1 MKLVFLPL
9 FCLILLVYAD
19 NEVIVDPSVD
29 VDQLTANTLYET
41 LFSDFYKPQK
51 VQTSSKKSSKNRSGS
66 NSKNQGL
73 QSHGGSNGYE
83 NKNKQSNNNEK
94 DIKFVSDDYL
104 NYLQPLEGYKAEYE
118 SKLIGRKGLGYD
130 KRTATTYGFRA
141 PITSELLEE
150 VGQKYQ
156 KKNYNEEKLY
166 PLLI

>member
-9 FCLILLVYAD
+9 FGLILLVYAD
-19 NEVIVDPSVD
+19 NEVVVDPSTD
-29 VDQLTANTLYET
+29 VDQLTADTLYET

-51 VQTSSKKSSKNRSGS
+51 SQTSSKKSSKNKNGS

-73 QSHGGSNGYE
+73 QVRGGSNGYE
-83 NKNKQSNNNEK
+83 NKNKQSNQNEK
-94 DIKFVSDDYL
+94 DIKFVSDEYFH
-104 NYLQPLEGYKAEYE
+104 YLQPVEGYKAEYE
-118 SKLIGRKGLGYD
+118 SRLIGRKGLGYD

-141 PITSELLEE
+141 PITAELLEE

-156 KKNYNEEKLY
+156 KRSYEEKII